1 MGTLT
6 RVLTQITSS
15 DQHEV
20 TRCHSSSSVL
30 SLRNQRPQQHQH
42 LVCHHCFKSNQKTSS
57 GDFPTIIRCIT
68 VESQLP
74 PNPIIKTIIMT
85 IIIIK
90 RLSPPFLMITRRLL
104 CSNIS
109 SPDL

>member
-1 MGTLT
+1 MGLT

-30 SLRNQRPQQHQH
+30 SLRNQTPQQHQH
-42 LVCHHCFKSNQKTSS
+42 LVCHHCSKSIQKTSS

-68 VESQLP
+68 VASQLP
-74 PNPIIKTIIMT
+74 PNPIMKTIIMT
-85 IIIIK
+85 IITM
-90 RLSPPFLMITRRLL
+90 RLSPPFLMITRRLH

-109 SPDL
+109 SPDH